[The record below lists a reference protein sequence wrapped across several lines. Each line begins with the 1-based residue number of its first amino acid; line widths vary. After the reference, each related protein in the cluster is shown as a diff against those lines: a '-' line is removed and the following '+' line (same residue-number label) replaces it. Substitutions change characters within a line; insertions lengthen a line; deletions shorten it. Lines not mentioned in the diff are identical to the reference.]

1 MTKQQREL
9 MRQIAEVKAEAAKI
23 SKLLGPDLCRVV
35 VLRWP
40 SLKDRD
46 ERPGCTSQPNH

>member
-1 MTKQQREL
+1 MSPKQRQREL

-23 SKLLGPDLCRVV
+23 RKLLGPDLCRVV

-40 SLKDRD
+40 SLKDVK
-46 ERPGCTSQPNH
+46 

>member
-9 MRQIAEVKAEAAKI
+9 HRQIAEVKAEAAKI
-23 SKLLGPDLCRVV
+23 RKLLGPDLCRVV

-40 SLKDRD
+40 VSDPPHRQAAVDAL
-46 ERPGCTSQPNH
+46 P

>member
-9 MRQIAEVKAEAAKI
+9 MRQIAEVKAEARRI
-23 SKLLGPDLCRVV
+23 REMLGPDLCRVV

-40 SLKDRD
+40 SLKDVK
-46 ERPGCTSQPNH
+46 

>member
-9 MRQIAEVKAEAAKI
+9 HRQIAEVKAEAAKI
-23 SKLLGPDLCRVV
+23 RKLLGPDLCRVV

-40 SLKDRD
+40 SSTTR
-46 ERPGCTSQPNH
+46 ERHR